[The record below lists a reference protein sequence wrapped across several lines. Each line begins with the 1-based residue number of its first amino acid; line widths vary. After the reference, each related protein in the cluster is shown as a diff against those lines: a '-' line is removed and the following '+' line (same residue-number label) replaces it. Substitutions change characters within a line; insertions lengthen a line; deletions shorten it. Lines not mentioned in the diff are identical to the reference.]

1 MAKLHKNERNA
12 MKIIE
17 NIFIHC
23 RVFSNFDAVIVTKKR
38 AQSNEHQK
46 NNFSSSPVAHN
57 IGKTRL
63 AENDIL

>member
-23 RVFSNFDAVIVTKKR
+23 RVLSNFDAVRVTKKR
-38 AQSNEHQK
+38 AQSNENQK

-57 IGKTRL
+57 IGKTRV
-63 AENDIL
+63 AGKVIL